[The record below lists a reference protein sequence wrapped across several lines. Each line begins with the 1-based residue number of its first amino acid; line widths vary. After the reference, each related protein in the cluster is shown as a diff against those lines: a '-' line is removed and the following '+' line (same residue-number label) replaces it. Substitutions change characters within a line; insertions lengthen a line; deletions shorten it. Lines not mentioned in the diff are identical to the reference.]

1 MTTQVSPLSGSER
14 TPTQLELKLMQLKT
28 WLKLV
33 TSRPRP
39 EPSYP
44 TLPAVDERQQSSVP
58 GVYLVGE
65 VAGVPLIKLGLN
77 AGVDIIDQLAPEIR
91 AESDKNPREDVLDV
105 LIVGAGASGLGS
117 AARAKELGLRAVT
130 VDANHTAETVFTMTK
145 GKLLLAEPESV
156 PLKSSMWFE
165 ECTKEELLEKWSA
178 QIAQKELDIREFEKV
193 EDIRR
198 KGEIIE
204 VVTQKGTYLA
214 RKVVLAVGK
223 AGNPRKAGV
232 EGEVEH
238 AARIAHRLLDPDDY
252 QDQDIL
258 IYGGGDVAL
267 EAALQ
272 LCGHNRVTL
281 VTIDK
286 AFIYP
291 KKRNVDALLAKQA
304 EGKVT
309 VHMNSH
315 LKAIT
320 ADEVV
325 FSTEGKDGP
334 TQAIKNNFVFEMI
347 GAELPTPFFKK
358 VGIKLENTW
367 NVKRYAYLAAVF
379 IFVYSLYA

>member
-14 TPTQLELKLMQLKT
+14 VPTRLELKLMQFKT

-44 TLPAVDERQQSSVP
+44 TLPAVDERQESSVP

-77 AGVDIIDQLAPEIR
+77 AGADIIDQLSPQIQ
-91 AESDKNPREDVLDV
+91 AESKKNPRDDVLDV
-105 LIVGAGASGLGS
+105 LIVGAGASGLGA

-130 VDANHTAETVFTMTK
+130 VDANHTAETVYTMTK

-165 ECTKEELLEKWSA
+165 ECTKEELLEKWTA
-178 QIAQKELDIREFEKV
+178 QIAEKELDIREFEKV

-204 VVTQKGTYLA
+204 VITQKGTYLA

-232 EGEVEH
+232 KGEVEH
-238 AARIAHRLLDPDDY
+238 AARIAHRLLDPDDF
-252 QDQDIL
+252 QDRDIL

-267 EAALQ
+267 EAALR
-272 LCGHNRVTL
+272 LCDHNRVTL

-286 AFIYP
+286 EFIYP
-291 KKRNVDALLAKQA
+291 KKRNVD
-304 EGKVT
+304 
-309 VHMNSH
+309 
-315 LKAIT
+315 
-320 ADEVV
+320 
-325 FSTEGKDGP
+325 
-334 TQAIKNNFVFEMI
+334 
-347 GAELPTPFFKK
+347 
-358 VGIKLENTW
+358 
-367 NVKRYAYLAAVF
+367 
-379 IFVYSLYA
+379 